1 MKNVLFAIIISVF
14 GFVQSVSAVAA
25 KPAPVE
31 MVSYEQGWTDSYGT
45 IALKN
50 NTSGN
55 LHNVTFTLEYLDMNG
70 RQLDYET
77 FTRDIEI
84 APGKTKKLDIPAY
97 EHARYYHYY
106 KTKDD
111 FGNPAFK
118 LRFELNDYKIR
129 EPKVSGSD
137 CGSGYEGTASET
149 TAGENKENDGIAAIV
164 LLVILMICLGVFIGM
179 YVLVGVMAKKRHRS
193 VFLWVTLSFFMTP
206 LTVCIILLAIGRK
219 PTDEY
224 YY

>member
-14 GFVQSVSAVAA
+14 GFVQSVSASAA

-118 LRFELNDYKIR
+118 LRFELNDYKIT
-129 EPKVSGSD
+129 EPKLSASGS
-137 CGSGYEGTASET
+137 SAQEETASDT
-149 TAGENKENDGIAAIV
+149 AAGENNENHGIAAIV
-164 LLVILMICLGVFIGM
+164 LLVILLICFGVYIGM

-193 VFLWVTLSFFMTP
+193 VFLWVTLSFIMTP

>member
-14 GFVQSVSAVAA
+14 GFVQSVSASAA

-31 MVSYEQGWTDSYGT
+31 MVSYEQGWTDFYGT

-118 LRFELNDYKIR
+118 LRFELNDYKIT
-129 EPKVSGSD
+129 EPKLSASGS
-137 CGSGYEGTASET
+137 SAQEETASDT
-149 TAGENKENDGIAAIV
+149 AAGENNENHGIAAIV
-164 LLVILMICLGVFIGM
+164 LLVILLICFGVYIGM

>member
-1 MKNVLFAIIISVF
+1 MKNVLFAIILYVF

-118 LRFELNDYKIR
+118 LRFELNDYKIT
-129 EPKVSGSD
+129 EPKLSASGS
-137 CGSGYEGTASET
+137 SAQEETASDT
-149 TAGENKENDGIAAIV
+149 AAGENNENHGIAAIV
-164 LLVILMICLGVFIGM
+164 LLVILLICFGVYIGM

-193 VFLWVTLSFFMTP
+193 AFLWVSLSFIMTP

>member
-50 NTSGN
+50 NTSGD

-111 FGNPAFK
+111 YGNPAFR

-129 EPKVSGSD
+129 EPKVSASD
-137 CGSGYEGTASET
+137 GGSGHEETVAVTA
-149 TAGENKENDGIAAIV
+149 AGENNEYHGIAAIV
-164 LLVILMICLGVFIGM
+164 LLVILLICFGVYIGM

-219 PTDEY
+219 STDEY

>member
-14 GFVQSVSAVAA
+14 GFIQSLSASAA

-50 NTSGN
+50 NTSGD

-70 RQLDYET
+70 RQVDYET
-77 FTRDIEI
+77 FTRDVEI

-111 FGNPAFK
+111 LGNPAFK
-118 LRFELNDYKIR
+118 LRFKLDDYKTTKA
-129 EPKVSGSD
+129 KVSAPD
-137 CGSGYEGTASET
+137 EGSGHEETAAET
-149 TAGENKENDGIAAIV
+149 AARENKESDGIAAIV

>member
-14 GFVQSVSAVAA
+14 GFVQSVSASAA

-129 EPKVSGSD
+129 EPKVSASGS
-137 CGSGYEGTASET
+137 SAQEETASDT
-149 TAGENKENDGIAAIV
+149 AAGENNENHGIAAIV
-164 LLVILMICLGVFIGM
+164 LLVILLICFGVYIGM

-219 PTDEY
+219 HTDEY

>member
-14 GFVQSVSAVAA
+14 GFVQSVSASAA

-118 LRFELNDYKIR
+118 LRFELNDYKIT
-129 EPKVSGSD
+129 EPKLSASGS
-137 CGSGYEGTASET
+137 SAQEETASDT
-149 TAGENKENDGIAAIV
+149 AAGENNENHGIAAIV
-164 LLVILMICLGVFIGM
+164 LLVILLICFGVYIGM

-219 PTDEY
+219 HTDEY

>member
-14 GFVQSVSAVAA
+14 GFVQSVSASAA

-118 LRFELNDYKIR
+118 LRFELNDYKIT
-129 EPKVSGSD
+129 EPKLSASGS
-137 CGSGYEGTASET
+137 SAQEETAADT
-149 TAGENKENDGIAAIV
+149 AAGENNENHGIAAIV
-164 LLVILMICLGVFIGM
+164 LLVILLICVGVYIGM

>member
-1 MKNVLFAIIISVF
+1 MKKVLFAIIVSVF
-14 GFVQSVSAVAA
+14 GFVQSVSVAAA

-31 MVSYEQGWTDSYGT
+31 MVSYEQGWNDSYGT

-50 NTSGN
+50 NTSGD

-111 FGNPAFK
+111 YGTPAFK

-129 EPKVSGSD
+129 EPKVSASD
-137 CGSGYEGTASET
+137 GGSGPEETA
-149 TAGENKENDGIAAIV
+149 ARENKESDGIAAIV
-164 LLVILMICLGVFIGM
+164 LLVILMICFGVYIGM

>member
-14 GFVQSVSAVAA
+14 GFVQSVSASAA

-118 LRFELNDYKIR
+118 LRFELNDYKIT
-129 EPKVSGSD
+129 EPKLSASGS
-137 CGSGYEGTASET
+137 SAQEETASDT
-149 TAGENKENDGIAAIV
+149 AAGENNENHGIAAIV
-164 LLVILMICLGVFIGM
+164 LLVILLICFGVYIGM

>member
-14 GFVQSVSAVAA
+14 GFVQSVSASAA

>member
-1 MKNVLFAIIISVF
+1 MKNVLFAIIIYVF
-14 GFVQSVSAVAA
+14 GFVPSVSAVAA

-129 EPKVSGSD
+129 EPKVSASGS
-137 CGSGYEGTASET
+137 SAQEETASDT
-149 TAGENKENDGIAAIV
+149 AAGENNENHVIAAIV
-164 LLVILMICLGVFIGM
+164 LLVILLICFGVYIGM

-193 VFLWVTLSFFMTP
+193 AFLWVSLSFIMTP
-206 LTVCIILLAIGRK
+206 LTVCIILFAIGRK
-219 PTDEY
+219 HTDEY

>member
-1 MKNVLFAIIISVF
+1 MKNVLFAIIIYVF
-14 GFVQSVSAVAA
+14 GFVQSVSAVPA

-118 LRFELNDYKIR
+118 LRFELNDFKIT
-129 EPKVSGSD
+129 EPKLSASGS
-137 CGSGYEGTASET
+137 SAQEETASDT
-149 TAGENKENDGIAAIV
+149 AAGENNENHGIAAIV
-164 LLVILMICLGVFIGM
+164 LLVILLICFGVYIGM

>member
-14 GFVQSVSAVAA
+14 GFVQSVSASAA

-118 LRFELNDYKIR
+118 LRFELNDYKIT
-129 EPKVSGSD
+129 EPKLSASGS
-137 CGSGYEGTASET
+137 SAQEETASD
-149 TAGENKENDGIAAIV
+149 TAAEENNENHGIAAIV
-164 LLVILMICLGVFIGM
+164 LLVILLICFGVYIGM

-193 VFLWVTLSFFMTP
+193 VFLWVSLSFIMTP

-219 PTDEY
+219 HTDEY

>member
-50 NTSGN
+50 NTSGD

-129 EPKVSGSD
+129 EPKVSASD
-137 CGSGYEGTASET
+137 GGSGHEETAAET
-149 TAGENKENDGIAAIV
+149 AARENKESDGIAAIV

-219 PTDEY
+219 PTEEY

>member
-1 MKNVLFAIIISVF
+1 MKNVLFAIIIYVF
-14 GFVQSVSAVAA
+14 GFVPSVSAVAA

-50 NTSGN
+50 NTSEN

-118 LRFELNDYKIR
+118 LRFELNDYKIT
-129 EPKVSGSD
+129 EPKLSASGS
-137 CGSGYEGTASET
+137 SAQEETASDT
-149 TAGENKENDGIAAIV
+149 AAGENNENHGIAAIV
-164 LLVILMICLGVFIGM
+164 LLVILLICFGVYIGM

-219 PTDEY
+219 HTDEY

>member
-14 GFVQSVSAVAA
+14 GFVQSVSASAA

-118 LRFELNDYKIR
+118 LRFELNDYKIT
-129 EPKVSGSD
+129 EPKLSASGSSAQEETD
-137 CGSGYEGTASET
+137 SDTA
-149 TAGENKENDGIAAIV
+149 AGENNENHGIAAIV
-164 LLVILMICLGVFIGM
+164 LLVILLICFGVYIGM

>member
-14 GFVQSVSAVAA
+14 GFVQSVSASAA

-70 RQLDYET
+70 WQLDYET

-118 LRFELNDYKIR
+118 LRFELNDYKIT
-129 EPKVSGSD
+129 EPKLSASGS
-137 CGSGYEGTASET
+137 SAQEETASDT
-149 TAGENKENDGIAAIV
+149 AAGENNENHGIAAIV
-164 LLVILMICLGVFIGM
+164 LLVILLICFGVYIGM

>member
-14 GFVQSVSAVAA
+14 GFVQSVSASAA

-118 LRFELNDYKIR
+118 LRFELNDYKIT
-129 EPKVSGSD
+129 EPKLSASGNSAQ
-137 CGSGYEGTASET
+137 EETASDT
-149 TAGENKENDGIAAIV
+149 AAGENNENHGIAAIV
-164 LLVILMICLGVFIGM
+164 LLVILLICFGVYIGM

-193 VFLWVTLSFFMTP
+193 VFLWVTLSFIMTP

-219 PTDEY
+219 HTDEY

>member
-14 GFVQSVSAVAA
+14 GFIPSLSASAA

-50 NTSGN
+50 NTSGD

-70 RQLDYET
+70 RQVDYET

-129 EPKVSGSD
+129 EPKVSGSN
-137 CGSGYEGTASET
+137 CGSGYEGTASDT
-149 TAGENKENDGIAAIV
+149 AAGENNENHGIAAIV

>member
-1 MKNVLFAIIISVF
+1 MKNVLFAIFIYVF

-31 MVSYEQGWTDSYGT
+31 MVSYEQGWNDSYGT

-50 NTSGN
+50 NTSGD

-129 EPKVSGSD
+129 EPKVSGSNR
-137 CGSGYEGTASET
+137 GSGYEGTASET

>member
-1 MKNVLFAIIISVF
+1 MKNVLFAIIIYVF
-14 GFVQSVSAVAA
+14 GFVQSVSASAA
-25 KPAPVE
+25 KAAPVE

-118 LRFELNDYKIR
+118 LRFELNDYKIT
-129 EPKVSGSD
+129 EPKVSGSN